1 MKRLCKDI
9 DITDRD
15 LISKA
20 TYKCIKNKYKR
31 NDVLEL
37 FSSISGLYKNQIHVI
52 YTRYGR
58 KAMKPFVEI
67 LIDVIRNELLNRNI
81 SFPPIW
87 YKDKIDAS
95 SGKVRHI
102 GIQNI
107 KQQIYDYIAVEGL
120 KPLFKR
126 IGRHQYAS
134 IKGRGQVA
142 GTRTIRRWLRNKSIT
157 YYVKLDIKKCYP
169 SIQHD
174 KLFEFLE
181 KHIKNEMLMW
191 LIKELIKTFKNG
203 LSIGSYLSQ
212 YLCNLF
218 MSQIYHYIGHLHK
231 IRKHKNG
238 KNELIKLVYHQLFY
252 MDDIYICGMS
262 AKNMNKSVKEIIKF
276 CGQISLT
283 VKNDWHVKKLS
294 LDNND
299 KSNFVDMMGY
309 RIYRDH
315 VTIRRRVFKRIRRV
329 YMKVYKKWKTHKYIL
344 VIYARKCI
352 SYYGMIK
359 NSDSFNLM
367 KKYHVKDIV
376 KISKRVVKNYDQGK
390 VYERTAS
397 CFC

>member
-9 DITDRD
+9 DITDRN
-15 LISKA
+15 LISRA

-31 NDVLEL
+31 SDVLEL
-37 FSSISGLYKNQIHVI
+37 FSNISGLSNNQICVI
-52 YTRYGR
+52 YCRYG
-58 KAMKPFVEI
+58 KIAMKPFVEI
-67 LIDVIRNELLNRNI
+67 LIDLIRCELSNMDI

-120 KPLFKR
+120 KPMFKR

-134 IKGRGQVA
+134 IRGRGQVA
-142 GTRTIRRWLRNKSIT
+142 GTRTIRRWLRNKRIT
-157 YYVKLDIKKCYP
+157 YYAKLDIKRCYP
-169 SIQHD
+169 SVQHD
-174 KLFEFLE
+174 ILIGFLE

-191 LIKELIKTFKNG
+191 LIKELIKTFESG

-231 IRKHKNG
+231 VKRHRNG
-238 KNELIKLVYHQLFY
+238 ESEIVRLVCHQLFY
-252 MDDIYICGMS
+252 MDDIYICGVS
-262 AKNMNKSVKEIIKF
+262 AKNIHKSIKMIVKF
-276 CGQISLT
+276 CGQIGLIIKS
-283 VKNDWHVKKLS
+283 NWQVKKVS
-294 LDNND
+294 VNGNK
-299 KSNFVDMMGY
+299 KSDFVDMMGY

-315 VTIRRRVFKRIRRV
+315 VTIRRRVFKRIRRA
-329 YMKVYKKWKTHKYIL
+329 YMKVYKKWKTHKFIME
-344 VIYARKCI
+344 IYARKCI

-359 NSDSFNLM
+359 NSDSFIVM
-367 KKYHVKDIV
+367 KKYHVKDVV
-376 KISKRVVKNYDQGK
+376 KISRKVVNNYDQGK
-390 VYERTAS
+390 ICKRTTT

>member
-37 FSSISGLYKNQIHVI
+37 FSSISGLSKNQIYAI

-174 KLFEFLE
+174 KLVEFLE

-276 CGQISLT
+276 CGQIGLT

-315 VTIRRRVFKRIRRV
+315 VTIRRRVFKLIRRV
-329 YMKVYKKWKTHKYIL
+329 YMKVYKKWKTHKYIP

-376 KISKRVVKNYDQGK
+376 KISKKVVKNYDQGK